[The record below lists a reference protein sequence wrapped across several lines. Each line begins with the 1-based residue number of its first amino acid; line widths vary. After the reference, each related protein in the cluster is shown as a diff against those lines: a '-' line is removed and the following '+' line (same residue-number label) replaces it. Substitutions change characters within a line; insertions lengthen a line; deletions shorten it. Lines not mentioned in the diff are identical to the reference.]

1 MSSKWKLNKDVSI
14 NKQISLYSRKKNIF
28 KKIALTVALLSL
40 VTFNLAFANGEE
52 NDNSII
58 KIYHVYLG
66 DTYIGPVS
74 NEEAITEIV
83 EQKEKEASL
92 QYKGMEVDASAEVS
106 LVPEHVFSYQ
116 MDDTNTLD
124 KLNTELQVQTP
135 AFAMKIDEEP
145 VAYFKNE
152 QDYLEAIRQLKL
164 EYVTEKEL
172 QQLESNDTYQLSAL
186 KKNESRLL
194 EVSLVEN
201 LTTENTK
208 VNPEKILTPK
218 EAVKYFKTGS
228 VEQEFYAVQKGDV
241 LGSIAKKHNLSMAE
255 LLKLNPGINENT
267 LLQIGQKLKVTVE
280 KPLVNVKVVYEKA
293 RVEKIDYTK
302 IVKENDLMYKGEKIV
317 KQEGEYGKKKVEYV
331 ITELNG
337 NRVEKEV
344 LEETV
349 LSQPSDRVV
358 VVGTKVVSDRG
369 TGAFAWPTSGGY
381 ISSNMGERW
390 GEFHRGIDI
399 ARPSNYNIT
408 ASDNGVVTFAG
419 WDGTYGQKVVVNHNN
434 GYETLYAHL
443 SEIKVSVGQVVP
455 QGSIIGIMGST
466 GNSTGTH
473 LHFEVH
479 KNGSYVNPLSLLN

>member
-1 MSSKWKLNKDVSI
+1 MSSKWKLKKDVSM
-14 NKQISLYSRKKNIF
+14 KKHTSLDSKKKNIF
-28 KKIALTVALLSL
+28 KKITLTVALLSL

-52 NDNSII
+52 SDNSIN

-66 DTYIGPVS
+66 DTYIGPVT
-74 NEEAITEIV
+74 NEESVTEIV

-92 QYKGMEVDASAEVS
+92 QYENMEVDASSDVS
-106 LVPEHVFSYQ
+106 LVPEHVFSFEI
-116 MDDTNTLD
+116 DDTNTLE
-124 KLNTELQVQTP
+124 KLNTELEVQTP

-145 VAYFKNE
+145 VAYFKSE
-152 QDYLEAIRQLKL
+152 QDYEEAIHQLKL

-172 QQLESNDTYQLSAL
+172 QQLENNVSKELA
-186 KKNESRLL
+186 KNESRLL
-194 EVSLVEN
+194 EVSVVEN
-201 LTTENTK
+201 LAIENTK
-208 VNPEKILTPK
+208 VNPEQILTPEK
-218 EAVKYFKTGS
+218 AVDYLKTGS
-228 VEQEFYAVQKGDV
+228 VEQELYAVQNGDV
-241 LGSIAKKHNLSMAE
+241 LGKIAKKHNLSVAE
-255 LLKLNPGINENT
+255 LLKLNPDINENT
-267 LLQIGQKLKVTVE
+267 ILQIGQKLNVTVE
-280 KPLVNVKVVYEKA
+280 KPLVNVKVVYEKS
-293 RVEKIDYTK
+293 RVEKIDFTK
-302 IVKENDLMYKGEKIV
+302 IVEENDSMYKGEKIV
-317 KQEGEYGKKKVEYV
+317 KQEGEYGKKKVEYI

-337 NRVEKEV
+337 KRVEKAV
-344 LEETV
+344 TEETV
-349 LSQPSDRVV
+349 LSEPSDRVV

-381 ISSNMGERW
+381 ISSNMGNRW

-419 WDGTYGQKVVVNHNN
+419 WDGTYGQKIVVDHNN

-443 SEIKVSVGQVVP
+443 SEIKVTVGQVVP

-479 KNGSYVNPLSLLN
+479 KNGSYVNPLTLLD

>member
-1 MSSKWKLNKDVSI
+1 MSSKWKLKKDVSM
-14 NKQISLYSRKKNIF
+14 KKHTSLDSKKKNIF
-28 KKIALTVALLSL
+28 KKITLTVALLSL

-52 NDNSII
+52 SDNSIN

-66 DTYIGPVS
+66 DTYIGPVT
-74 NEEAITEIV
+74 NEESVTEIV

-92 QYKGMEVDASAEVS
+92 QYENMEVDASSDVS
-106 LVPEHVFSYQ
+106 LVPEHVFSFEI
-116 MDDTNTLD
+116 DDTNTLE
-124 KLNTELQVQTP
+124 KLNTELEVQTP

-145 VAYFKNE
+145 VAYFKSE
-152 QDYLEAIRQLKL
+152 QDYEEAIHQLKL

-172 QQLESNDTYQLSAL
+172 QQLESNVSKELA
-186 KKNESRLL
+186 KNESRLL
-194 EVSLVEN
+194 EVSVVEN
-201 LTTENTK
+201 LAIENTK
-208 VNPEKILTPK
+208 VNPEQILTPEK
-218 EAVKYFKTGS
+218 AVDYLKTGS
-228 VEQEFYAVQKGDV
+228 VEQELYAVQKGDV
-241 LGSIAKKHNLSMAE
+241 LGKIAKKHNLSVAE
-255 LLKLNPGINENT
+255 LLKLNPDINENT
-267 LLQIGQKLKVTVE
+267 ILQIGQKLNVTVE
-280 KPLVNVKVVYEKA
+280 KPLVNVKVVYEKS
-293 RVEKIDYTK
+293 RVEKIDFTK
-302 IVKENDLMYKGEKIV
+302 IVEENDSMYKGEKIV

-337 NRVEKEV
+337 KRVEKAV
-344 LEETV
+344 TEETV
-349 LSQPSDRVV
+349 LSEPSDRVV

-381 ISSNMGERW
+381 ISSNMGNRW

-419 WDGTYGQKVVVNHNN
+419 WDGTYGQKIVVDHNN

-443 SEIKVSVGQVVP
+443 SEIKVTVGQVVP

-479 KNGSYVNPLSLLN
+479 KNGSYVNPLTLLD

>member
-1 MSSKWKLNKDVSI
+1 MSSKWKLKKDVSM
-14 NKQISLYSRKKNIF
+14 KKHTSLDSKKKNIF
-28 KKIALTVALLSL
+28 KKITLTVALLSL

-52 NDNSII
+52 SDNSIN

-66 DTYIGPVS
+66 DTYIGPVT
-74 NEEAITEIV
+74 NEESVTEIV

-92 QYKGMEVDASAEVS
+92 QYENMEVDASSDVS
-106 LVPEHVFSYQ
+106 LVPEHVFSFEI
-116 MDDTNTLD
+116 DDTNTLE
-124 KLNTELQVQTP
+124 KLNTELEVQTP

-145 VAYFKNE
+145 VAYFKSE
-152 QDYLEAIRQLKL
+152 QDYEEAIHQLKL

-172 QQLESNDTYQLSAL
+172 QQLENNVSKELA
-186 KKNESRLL
+186 KNESRLL
-194 EVSLVEN
+194 EVSVVEN
-201 LTTENTK
+201 LAIENTK
-208 VNPEKILTPK
+208 VNPEQILTPEK
-218 EAVKYFKTGS
+218 AVDYLKTGS
-228 VEQEFYAVQKGDV
+228 VEQELYAVQNGDV
-241 LGSIAKKHNLSMAE
+241 LGKIAKKHNLSVAE
-255 LLKLNPGINENT
+255 LLKLNPDINENT
-267 LLQIGQKLKVTVE
+267 ILQIGQKLNVTVE
-280 KPLVNVKVVYEKA
+280 KPLVNVKVVYEKS
-293 RVEKIDYTK
+293 RVEKIDFTK
-302 IVKENDLMYKGEKIV
+302 IVEENDSMYKGEKIV

-337 NRVEKEV
+337 KRVEKAV
-344 LEETV
+344 TEETV
-349 LSQPSDRVV
+349 LSEPSDRVV

-381 ISSNMGERW
+381 ISSNMGNRW

-419 WDGTYGQKVVVNHNN
+419 WDGTYGQKIVVDHNN

-443 SEIKVSVGQVVP
+443 SEIKVTVGQVVP

-479 KNGSYVNPLSLLN
+479 KNGSYVNPLTLLD

>member
-1 MSSKWKLNKDVSI
+1 MSSKWKLKKDVSM
-14 NKQISLYSRKKNIF
+14 KKHTSLDSKKKNIF
-28 KKIALTVALLSL
+28 KKITLTVALLSL

-52 NDNSII
+52 SDNSIN

-66 DTYIGPVS
+66 DTYIGPVT
-74 NEEAITEIV
+74 NEESVTEIV

-92 QYKGMEVDASAEVS
+92 QYENMEVDASSDVS
-106 LVPEHVFSYQ
+106 LVPEHVFSFEI
-116 MDDTNTLD
+116 DDTNTLE
-124 KLNTELQVQTP
+124 KLNTELEVQTP

-145 VAYFKNE
+145 VAYFKSE
-152 QDYLEAIRQLKL
+152 QDYEEAIHQLKL

-172 QQLESNDTYQLSAL
+172 QQLENNVSKELA
-186 KKNESRLL
+186 KNESRLL
-194 EVSLVEN
+194 EVSVVEN
-201 LTTENTK
+201 LAIENTK
-208 VNPEKILTPK
+208 VNPEQILTPEK
-218 EAVKYFKTGS
+218 AVDYLKTGS
-228 VEQEFYAVQKGDV
+228 VEQELYAVQKGDV
-241 LGSIAKKHNLSMAE
+241 LGKIAKKHNLSVAE
-255 LLKLNPGINENT
+255 LLKLNPDINENT
-267 LLQIGQKLKVTVE
+267 ILQIGQKLNVTVE
-280 KPLVNVKVVYEKA
+280 KPLVNVKVVYEKS
-293 RVEKIDYTK
+293 RVEKIDFTK
-302 IVKENDLMYKGEKIV
+302 IVEENDSMYKGEKIV

-337 NRVEKEV
+337 KRVEKAV
-344 LEETV
+344 TDETV
-349 LSQPSDRVV
+349 LSEPSDRVV

-381 ISSNMGERW
+381 ISSNMGNRW

-419 WDGTYGQKVVVNHNN
+419 WDGTYGQKIVVDHNN

-443 SEIKVSVGQVVP
+443 SEIKVTVGQVVP

-479 KNGSYVNPLSLLN
+479 KNGSYVNPLTLLD

>member
-1 MSSKWKLNKDVSI
+1 MSSKWKLKKDVSM
-14 NKQISLYSRKKNIF
+14 KKHTSLDSKKKNIF
-28 KKIALTVALLSL
+28 KKITLTVALLSL

-52 NDNSII
+52 SDNSIN

-66 DTYIGPVS
+66 DTYIGPVT
-74 NEEAITEIV
+74 NEESVTEIV

-92 QYKGMEVDASAEVS
+92 QYENMEVDASSDVS
-106 LVPEHVFSYQ
+106 LVPEHVFSFEI
-116 MDDTNTLD
+116 DDTNTLE
-124 KLNTELQVQTP
+124 KLNTELEVQTP

-145 VAYFKNE
+145 VAYFKSE
-152 QDYLEAIRQLKL
+152 QDYEEAIHQLKL

-172 QQLESNDTYQLSAL
+172 QQLENNVSKELA
-186 KKNESRLL
+186 KNESRLL
-194 EVSLVEN
+194 EVSVVEN
-201 LTTENTK
+201 LAIENTK
-208 VNPEKILTPK
+208 VNPEQILTPEK
-218 EAVKYFKTGS
+218 AVDYLKTGS
-228 VEQEFYAVQKGDV
+228 VEQELYAVQKGDV
-241 LGSIAKKHNLSMAE
+241 LGKIAKKHNLSVAE
-255 LLKLNPGINENT
+255 LLKLNPDINENT
-267 LLQIGQKLKVTVE
+267 ILQIGQKLNVTVE
-280 KPLVNVKVVYEKA
+280 KPLVNVKVVYEKS
-293 RVEKIDYTK
+293 RVEKIDFTK
-302 IVKENDLMYKGEKIV
+302 IVEENDSMYKGEKIV
-317 KQEGEYGKKKVEYV
+317 KQEGEYGKKKVEYI

-337 NRVEKEV
+337 KRVEKAV
-344 LEETV
+344 TEETV
-349 LSQPSDRVV
+349 LSEPSDRVV

-381 ISSNMGERW
+381 ISSNMGNRW

-419 WDGTYGQKVVVNHNN
+419 WDGTYGQKIVVDHNN

-443 SEIKVSVGQVVP
+443 SEIKVTVGQVVP

-479 KNGSYVNPLSLLN
+479 KNGSYVNPLTLLD

>member
-1 MSSKWKLNKDVSI
+1 MSSKWKLKKDVSM
-14 NKQISLYSRKKNIF
+14 KKHTSLDSKKKNIF
-28 KKIALTVALLSL
+28 KKITLTVSLLSL

-52 NDNSII
+52 SDNSIN

-66 DTYIGPVS
+66 DTYIGPVT
-74 NEEAITEIV
+74 NEESVTEIV

-92 QYKGMEVDASAEVS
+92 QYENMEVDASSDVS
-106 LVPEHVFSYQ
+106 LVPEHVFSFEI
-116 MDDTNTLD
+116 DDTNTLE
-124 KLNTELQVQTP
+124 KLNTELEVQTP

-145 VAYFKNE
+145 VAYFKSE
-152 QDYLEAIRQLKL
+152 QDYEEAIHQLKL

-172 QQLESNDTYQLSAL
+172 QQLESNVSKELA
-186 KKNESRLL
+186 KNESRLL
-194 EVSLVEN
+194 EVSVVEN
-201 LTTENTK
+201 LAIENTK
-208 VNPEKILTPK
+208 VNPEQILTPEK
-218 EAVKYFKTGS
+218 AVDYLKTGS
-228 VEQEFYAVQKGDV
+228 VEQELYAVQKGDV
-241 LGSIAKKHNLSMAE
+241 LGKIAKKHNLSVAE
-255 LLKLNPGINENT
+255 LLKLNPDINENT
-267 LLQIGQKLKVTVE
+267 ILQIGQKLNVTVE
-280 KPLVNVKVVYEKA
+280 KPLVNVKVVYEKS
-293 RVEKIDYTK
+293 RVEKIDFTK
-302 IVKENDLMYKGEKIV
+302 IVEENDSMYKGEKIV

-337 NRVEKEV
+337 KRVEKAV
-344 LEETV
+344 TEETV
-349 LSQPSDRVV
+349 LSEPSDRVV

-381 ISSNMGERW
+381 ISSNMGNRW

-419 WDGTYGQKVVVNHNN
+419 WDGTYGQKIVVDHNN

-443 SEIKVSVGQVVP
+443 SEIKVTVGQVVP

-479 KNGSYVNPLSLLN
+479 KNGSYVNPLTLLD

>member
-1 MSSKWKLNKDVSI
+1 MSSKWKLKKDVSM
-14 NKQISLYSRKKNIF
+14 KKHTSLDSKKKNIF
-28 KKIALTVALLSL
+28 KKITLTVALLSL

-52 NDNSII
+52 SDNSIN

-66 DTYIGPVS
+66 DTYIGPVT
-74 NEEAITEIV
+74 NEESVTEIV

-92 QYKGMEVDASAEVS
+92 QYENMEVDASSDVS
-106 LVPEHVFSYQ
+106 LVPEHVFSFEI
-116 MDDTNTLD
+116 DDTNTLE
-124 KLNTELQVQTP
+124 KLNTELEVQTP

-145 VAYFKNE
+145 VAYFKSE
-152 QDYLEAIRQLKL
+152 QDYEEAIHQLKL

-172 QQLESNDTYQLSAL
+172 QQLENNVSKELA
-186 KKNESRLL
+186 KNESRLL
-194 EVSLVEN
+194 EVSVVEN
-201 LTTENTK
+201 LAIENTK
-208 VNPEKILTPK
+208 VNPEQILTPEK
-218 EAVKYFKTGS
+218 AVDYLKTGS
-228 VEQEFYAVQKGDV
+228 VEQELYAVQKGDV
-241 LGSIAKKHNLSMAE
+241 LGKIAKKHNLSVAE
-255 LLKLNPGINENT
+255 LLKLNPDINENT
-267 LLQIGQKLKVTVE
+267 ILQIGQKLNVTVE
-280 KPLVNVKVVYEKA
+280 KPLVNVKVVYEKS
-293 RVEKIDYTK
+293 RVEKIDFTK
-302 IVKENDLMYKGEKIV
+302 IVEENDSMYKGEKIV

-337 NRVEKEV
+337 KRVEKAV
-344 LEETV
+344 TEETV
-349 LSQPSDRVV
+349 LSEPSDRVV

-381 ISSNMGERW
+381 ISSNMGNRW

-419 WDGTYGQKVVVNHNN
+419 WDGTYGQKIVVDHNN

-443 SEIKVSVGQVVP
+443 SEIKVTVGQVVP

-479 KNGSYVNPLSLLN
+479 KNGSYVNPLTLLD

>member
-1 MSSKWKLNKDVSI
+1 MSSKWKLKKDVSM
-14 NKQISLYSRKKNIF
+14 KKHTSLDSKKKNIF
-28 KKIALTVALLSL
+28 KKITLTVALLSL

-52 NDNSII
+52 SDNSIN

-66 DTYIGPVS
+66 DTYIGPVT
-74 NEEAITEIV
+74 NEESVTEIV

-92 QYKGMEVDASAEVS
+92 QYENMEVDASSDVS
-106 LVPEHVFSYQ
+106 LVPEHVFSFEI
-116 MDDTNTLD
+116 DDTNTLE
-124 KLNTELQVQTP
+124 KLNTELEVQTP

-145 VAYFKNE
+145 VAYFKSE
-152 QDYLEAIRQLKL
+152 QDYEEAIHQLKL

-172 QQLESNDTYQLSAL
+172 QQLENNVSKELA
-186 KKNESRLL
+186 KNESRLL
-194 EVSLVEN
+194 EVSVVEN
-201 LTTENTK
+201 LAIENTK
-208 VNPEKILTPK
+208 VNPEQILTPEK
-218 EAVKYFKTGS
+218 AVDYLKTGS
-228 VEQEFYAVQKGDV
+228 VEQELYAVQKGDV
-241 LGSIAKKHNLSMAE
+241 LGKIAKKHNLSVAE
-255 LLKLNPGINENT
+255 LLKLNPDINENT
-267 LLQIGQKLKVTVE
+267 ILQIGQKLNVTVE
-280 KPLVNVKVVYEKA
+280 KPLVNVKVVYEKS
-293 RVEKIDYTK
+293 RVEKIDFTK
-302 IVKENDLMYKGEKIV
+302 IVEENDSMYKGEKIV

-337 NRVEKEV
+337 KRVEKEV
-344 LEETV
+344 TDETV
-349 LSQPSDRVV
+349 LSEPSDRVV

-381 ISSNMGERW
+381 ISSNMGNRW

-419 WDGTYGQKVVVNHNN
+419 WDGTYGQKIVVDHNN

-443 SEIKVSVGQVVP
+443 SEIKVTVGQVVP

-479 KNGSYVNPLSLLN
+479 KNGSYVNPLTLLD